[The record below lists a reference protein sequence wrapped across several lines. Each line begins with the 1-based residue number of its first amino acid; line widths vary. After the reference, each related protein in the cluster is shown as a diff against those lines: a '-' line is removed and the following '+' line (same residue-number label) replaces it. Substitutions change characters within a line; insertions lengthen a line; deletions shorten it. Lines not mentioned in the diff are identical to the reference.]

1 MAQIYDTDDK
11 FDFQKL
17 TFLKPIAVV
26 GGNYFIRVRLNG
38 SPLYVQPPKCKTK
51 QGIIKTGKKYYTDL
65 MFTNENE
72 SFIHWMETL
81 EAYCQNIIYDNR
93 ATWFDGE
100 LDKHDIENYFTSPL
114 KVFKSGKYYISRANV
129 SLSAGEPLLK
139 VYDENENIIELEA
152 VDDKMDAMTILE
164 IQGIRCSAKSFQ
176 IDIELK
182 QMMLLTPKDIF
193 NKCVLKTDSA
203 SFAGPLTHNVEKC
216 NTEPLTPI
224 PEPLTPI
231 PDSHTPIP
239 DSINTQAIDTSDG
252 YLEKEESREGEV
264 VIERTVDDSLTESK
278 MTEESDYLV
287 EESCEPVHI
296 DEMEEF
302 DVHLE
307 DLTSNETIQIKQR
320 NDVYYEMYREA
331 KRKAKIA
338 RDLALASY
346 LEAKRIKNTYM
357 LEDIKDSDE
366 SDLEAEDDPQGLE

>member
-1 MAQIYDTDDK
+1 MAQIYDTDGK

-81 EAYCQNIIYDNR
+81 ETYCQNVIYDNR

-129 SLSAGEPLLK
+129 SLNAGEALFK
-139 VYDENENIIELEA
+139 VYDENENIIELES
-152 VDDKMDAMTILE
+152 VDDKLDAMTILE

-193 NKCVLKTDSA
+193 DKCVLKTDTVPFIESRK
-203 SFAGPLTHNVEKC
+203 SDTDSGERQIQ
-216 NTEPLTPI
+216 PI
-224 PEPLTPI
+224 
-231 PDSHTPIP
+231 DS
-239 DSINTQAIDTSDG
+239 
-252 YLEKEESREGEV
+252 YLEKEEDAEAVSPPP
-264 VIERTVDDSLTESK
+264 TDSY
-278 MTEESDYLV
+278 MTPTNQPPIDMNDSSEYLV
-287 EESCEPVHI
+287 EDATLDAVTKNEETL
-296 DEMEEF
+296 DEVTKNEENQNYGDEIEEF
-302 DVHLE
+302 EFHLE
-307 DLTSNETIQIKQR
+307 DLSTNETIQIKQR

-346 LEAKRIKNTYM
+346 LEANRIKNTYM
-357 LEDIKDSDE
+357 LEDIKDSDDE
-366 SDLEAEDDPQGLE
+366 SEMETEDDPQGLE